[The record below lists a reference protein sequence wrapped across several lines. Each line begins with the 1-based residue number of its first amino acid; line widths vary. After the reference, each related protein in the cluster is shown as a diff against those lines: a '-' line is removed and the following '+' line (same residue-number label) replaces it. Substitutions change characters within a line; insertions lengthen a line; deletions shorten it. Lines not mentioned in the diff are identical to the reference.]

1 LRTAAAFSEV
11 IIFWKELMDNTSNLP
26 YHRKDLKNLLIE
38 KGIEIVNTE
47 GLQSFSLRKAAA
59 ACKVSHAAPY
69 SHFHNKEE
77 LLAAMQLHITER
89 FSKTLEAAVA
99 ENKKPAELLKKL
111 GIAYVSFFIENPAY
125 FQFLYS
131 KSDIKVDLTLTTPDE
146 KNYTP
151 YILYKNS
158 VLSLLEKNKY
168 SKKKQNDILITIW
181 AFIHGLTALA
191 TMKNVHYDKNWKRKI
206 ADFMDL
212 LELPFLK

>member
-1 LRTAAAFSEV
+1 
-11 IIFWKELMDNTSNLP
+11 MDTSNLP

>member
-1 LRTAAAFSEV
+1 
-11 IIFWKELMDNTSNLP
+11 MDTSNLP

-59 ACKVSHAAPY
+59 ACRVSHAAPY

-158 VLSLLEKNKY
+158 VLSLLKKSKY

>member
-1 LRTAAAFSEV
+1 
-11 IIFWKELMDNTSNLP
+11 MNNTSNLP

>member
-1 LRTAAAFSEV
+1 
-11 IIFWKELMDNTSNLP
+11 MDNTSNLP

-99 ENKKPAELLKKL
+99 ENQQPAYLLKTL
-111 GIAYVSFFIENPAY
+111 GIASVSFF
-125 FQFLYS
+125 L
-131 KSDIKVDLTLTTPDE
+131 
-146 KNYTP
+146 
-151 YILYKNS
+151 
-158 VLSLLEKNKY
+158 
-168 SKKKQNDILITIW
+168 
-181 AFIHGLTALA
+181 
-191 TMKNVHYDKNWKRKI
+191 
-206 ADFMDL
+206 
-212 LELPFLK
+212 